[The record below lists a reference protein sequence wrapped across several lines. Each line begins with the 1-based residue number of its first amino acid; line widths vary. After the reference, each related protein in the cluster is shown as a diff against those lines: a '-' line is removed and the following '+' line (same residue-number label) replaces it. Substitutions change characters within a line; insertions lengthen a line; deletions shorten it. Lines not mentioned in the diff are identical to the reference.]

1 MRGYIDSIAKAIP
14 GNGGRGPRRGAEQ
27 RMPRSLRPRATRET
41 FVPVRE
47 AAIVRGL
54 SRAA

>member
-1 MRGYIDSIAKAIP
+1 MRGYIDTVARAIP
-14 GNGGRGPRRGAEQ
+14 GRHRHDDERPMPRR
-27 RMPRSLRPRATRET
+27 LRPRATRST

-47 AAIVRGL
+47 GSIVRGL

>member
-1 MRGYIDSIAKAIP
+1 MRGYVGTVAKVVS
-14 GNGGRGPRRGAEQ
+14 GRGGSRRDAAEQ
-27 RMPRSLRPRATRET
+27 RMPRRLRPRATRAT

-47 AAIVRGL
+47 ASIVRGL